1 MSVSMEDRLKR
12 RKLDALKR
20 GVHRATGGQA
30 LPVST
35 HIVGI
40 GRAGINIVAEALR
53 RLEPGAPRLTALV
66 VDIGEADLAPLRSLA
81 DSIPAERAAV
91 TIVSLAVPSRTALIE
106 ALEGYPDRLSI
117 EYPRYGHKEDF
128 RPWLPDDVVIG
139 PAGAHQR
146 RAVAKAIYGAAY
158 YIDKR
163 PAERALR
170 QFADAIE
177 ATQSQAM
184 IAIIFGMAG
193 GTGSGIAVDLARHLS
208 TCILG
213 RRVLVAGI
221 GIAPCDGDAPE
232 HAAGNMFVL
241 LNELDVMGDED
252 KNRGIV
258 MSCGE
263 LFRNPFTAGFVM
275 VAQEQV
281 YQATHD
287 LALTQRRGDL
297 EVATLLT
304 TGGGT
309 NLWELLRLLNWVA
322 APSTQHSAAR
332 TPWGPRWIHM
342 LGFAD
347 TDESGITVDDTLTA
361 RLGLLA
367 SYAPEFVELRVAG
380 LDEVASTALVET
392 MQSALSPDVSPSIV
406 EGGRPGSVQF
416 ILPCAGK
423 THLRRFAGWRA
434 AYEASSSQ
442 DKLLDH
448 ALLLEQGVLLS
459 EPSTRLVGMAGAS
472 LWGESWVAVPL
483 DDLRGDDPPPPPAKT
498 LPSLQQLRE
507 TV

>member
-1 MSVSMEDRLKR
+1 MEDRLKR

-35 HIVGI
+35 HLVGI
-40 GRAGINIVAEALR
+40 GRAGINVVAEALR

-66 VDIGEADLAPLRSLA
+66 VDIGEADLGPLRALA
-81 DSIPAERAAV
+81 DSIPPDRAAV
-91 TIVSLAVPSRTALIE
+91 TIVALTVPSRTVLIE
-106 ALEGYPDRLSI
+106 ALEGYPERLSI

-128 RPWLPDDVVIG
+128 RPWLPADVAIAAEG
-139 PAGAHQR
+139 EHQR

-163 PAERALR
+163 TAEQALR

-184 IAIIFGMAG
+184 IAIVFGMAG
-193 GTGSGIAVDLARHLS
+193 GTGSGIGVDLARHLS

-221 GIAPCDGDAPE
+221 GVAPCAGDPPE
-232 HAAGNMFVL
+232 RVAGNMYAL
-241 LNELDVMGDED
+241 LNELDVLGDED
-252 KNRGIV
+252 KSRGVV

-263 LFRNPFTAGFVM
+263 LFRNPFTAGFIM
-275 VAQEQV
+275 VAQDQV
-281 YQATHD
+281 YQSTHD
-287 LALTQRRGDL
+287 LAATQRRGDV
-297 EVATLLT
+297 EIATLLT

-332 TPWGPRWIHM
+332 TPWGPRWIH
-342 LGFAD
+342 LLAYAD
-347 TDESGITVDDTLTA
+347 TDGAGVTIDDTLLA
-361 RLGLLA
+361 RLGLLH
-367 SYAPEFVELRVAG
+367 SYAPEFIELRVAG
-380 LDEVASTALVET
+380 LEEAASVALVEA
-392 MQSALSPDVSPSIV
+392 MQDALHPDVSPSIV
-406 EGGRPGSVQF
+406 EGGQAGSVQF

-423 THLRRFAGWRA
+423 THLRGFAGWRA
-434 AYEASSSQ
+434 AYEASSSR

-448 ALLLEQGVLLS
+448 AMLLEQGVLLS

-483 DDLRGDDPPPPPAKT
+483 DDLRGHEPPPPPPKT

-507 TV
+507 AV